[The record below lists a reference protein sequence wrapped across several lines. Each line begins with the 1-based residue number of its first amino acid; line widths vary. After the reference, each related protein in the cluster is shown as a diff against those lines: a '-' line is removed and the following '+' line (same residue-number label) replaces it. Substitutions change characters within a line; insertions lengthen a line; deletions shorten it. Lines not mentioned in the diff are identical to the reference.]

1 MLPAPRIRIAHLT
14 PATLLAILASC
25 WPAIA
30 QAQSAPPAEAPVAV
44 DSSEWRIGPE
54 DLLDIAVWNHAEL
67 TKTVPVRPDGRIS
80 LPLVQDIKAAGLT
93 PMELRDQLATR
104 LSEYISNPGVSVI
117 VNEIHSF
124 KVSVL
129 GEVKTPGRYELKSRA
144 TVLDVLALAEGFTE
158 YASKGRIVV
167 LRQDGPNVRRL
178 QFDFG
183 DAVGNRAATANIPIQ
198 PGDIVI
204 VP

>member
-1 MLPAPRIRIAHLT
+1 
-14 PATLLAILASC
+14 
-25 WPAIA
+25 
-30 QAQSAPPAEAPVAV
+30 
-44 DSSEWRIGPE
+44 
-54 DLLDIAVWNHAEL
+54 
-67 TKTVPVRPDGRIS
+67 
-80 LPLVQDIKAAGLT
+80 
-93 PMELRDQLATR
+93 
-104 LSEYISNPGVSVI
+104 
-117 VNEIHSF
+117 
-124 KVSVL
+124 
-129 GEVKTPGRYELKSRA
+129 VKTPGRYELKSRA

-167 LRQDGPNVRRL
+167 LRQDGSNVRRL